1 MRFSIREGRGLR
13 ACDKRVVVL
22 MVVLLLMGLTTLF
35 SATYYQRTASGDAL
49 SAVKKQLIGVALGAA
64 MDSSERKKRQAITG
78 EK

>member
-49 SAVKKQLIGVALGAA
+49 SAVEHDVVAVAPG
-64 MDSSERKKRQAITG
+64 RV
-78 EK
+78 